1 MLQDAKIWKKFLEKD
16 LIPKNNM
23 SELYFEEP
31 DVEAFVGRLEN
42 QILRLNSLADY

>member
-1 MLQDAKIWKKFLEKD
+1 MEEIFGKE

-31 DVEAFVGRLEN
+31 DVEAFVRRLGK
-42 QILRLNSLADY
+42 IRF